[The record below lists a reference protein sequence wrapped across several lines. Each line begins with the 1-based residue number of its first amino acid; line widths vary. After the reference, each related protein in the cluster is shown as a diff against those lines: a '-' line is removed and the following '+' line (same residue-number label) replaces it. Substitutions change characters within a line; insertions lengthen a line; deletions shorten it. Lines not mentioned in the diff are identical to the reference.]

1 MSFSPFEMVGDPD
14 AEACE
19 DGVCAVP
26 AGPRP
31 EQQDADRPQDDSA
44 DAGSGLR
51 VPVQR

>member
-14 AEACE
+14 AETCE

-31 EQQDADRPQDDSA
+31 EDTDRPKQDDLA
-44 DAGSGLR
+44 DAGPGLL